1 MKDHTRELT
10 FPAVV
15 GLLQDGQWHADGEL
29 TAVTT
34 FPQEWLAHLEHEG
47 FLERQGE
54 TPGRV
59 GPNLVARRR
68 LHGALFRG
76 RRRRARRLC
85 LLPSLDRLAELI
97 ERVVAL
103 LDQVTLA
110 PEQKPRGAVAGSA

>member
-47 FLERQGE
+47 FELERQGE
-54 TPGRV
+54 S
-59 GPNLVARRR
+59 GPPSGLGSGACFAGGVRRR
-68 LHGALFRG
+68 LCCCPRSTGW
-76 RRRRARRLC
+76 
-85 LLPSLDRLAELI
+85 PS
-97 ERVVAL
+97 
-103 LDQVTLA
+103 
-110 PEQKPRGAVAGSA
+110 